1 MLKRVVAAVD
11 GWQRRHALLGFPI
24 AAVKKFTEDRG
35 SSYAALIAYYAF
47 FSLFPLALAFV
58 SILGFVLDG
67 NPELREEIVESA
79 FARIPVIGP
88 QLQGQVQPLTGSGV
102 ALVLGLLVAL
112 WAGLGVT
119 VALARAF
126 ADIWD
131 VPRMEEPNGLKAR
144 ARGLA
149 VLFILGGTLILATAA
164 AGLAIGGRIGPAAER
179 GATLGLSLTV
189 NAVVLLAAFALLTPR
204 PWSIR
209 DLLPGVG
216 AAVLGLLALQSLGAW
231 YVSRAIAGASATY
244 GTFALVIGLMSWFLL
259 SAHVLLMAAEVNVVL
274 RWRLWPRSLAGE
286 LEPADRLALER
297 FAAATRRDARQRI
310 AVSFGDPPEDER

>member
-11 GWQRRHALLGFPI
+11 RWQRRHALLGLPI
-24 AAVKKFTEDRG
+24 AVAKKFTEDRG
-35 SSYAALIAYYAF
+35 SSYAALISYYAF

-58 SILGFVLDG
+58 SILGFVLEG
-67 NPELREEIVESA
+67 NPELREEIVETA

-88 QLQGQVQPLTGSGV
+88 QLEGQVQPLTGSGV
-102 ALVLGLLVAL
+102 ALAVGLLVAL

-131 VPRMEEPNGLKAR
+131 VPRLHEPNGLKAR
-144 ARGLA
+144 VRGLA
-149 VLFILGGTLILATAA
+149 VLFILGGTLIFAAVA
-164 AGLAIGGRIGPAAER
+164 AGLAIGGKIGPAAER
-179 GATLGLSLTV
+179 GVTLGLSLGV
-189 NAVVLLAAFALLTPR
+189 HGVILLAAFALLTPR
-204 PWSIR
+204 PWRTR
-209 DLLPGVG
+209 DLLPGV
-216 AAVLGLLALQSLGAW
+216 AAATFGLLLLQSLGAW
-231 YVSRAIAGASATY
+231 YVDRAIAGASATY

-259 SAHVLLMAAEVNVVL
+259 SAHVLLFAAEVNVVL

-297 FAAATRRDARQRI
+297 FAAATRRDERQQI
-310 AVSFGDPPEDER
+310 AVTFEDPPP